1 VHMGHMNDVWK
12 SFAAQEITHSM
23 AHYLTTLLKLKGERG
38 YARVSD
44 VAKELEVTKGS
55 VSTQMKHL
63 KEKGLVVEDEN
74 RFLHLTPDG
83 ETTAREVL
91 QNRQVLIRFIE
102 TVLSVDALQAE
113 TDACKIEHLLSRN
126 TSHQLMALVQL
137 LQSEDPTA
145 KAFLDAF
152 KDYKVRCPSH
162 EDCNLCSAECL
173 MEAECSLETDAETN
187 NE

>member
-1 VHMGHMNDVWK
+1 
-12 SFAAQEITHSM
+12 
-23 AHYLTTLLKLKGERG
+23 
-38 YARVSD
+38 
-44 VAKELEVTKGS
+44 
-55 VSTQMKHL
+55 MKHL

-162 EDCNLCSAECL
+162 EDCNL
-173 MEAECSLETDAETN
+173 
-187 NE
+187 

>member
-1 VHMGHMNDVWK
+1 MNEVWK

-74 RFLHLTPDG
+74 RFLRLTDEG
-83 ETTAREVL
+83 ESTAKEVL

-102 TVLSVDALQAE
+102 DVLGIDPLQAE

-126 TSHQLMALVQL
+126 TSNQLMALVQL
-137 LQSEDPTA
+137 LQSDEAPA
-145 KAFLDAF
+145 KKFIEAF
-152 KDYKVRCPSH
+152 KHYKISCPSH
-162 EDCNLCSAECL
+162 EDCNLCSTECL
-173 MEAECSLETDAETN
+173 ADCVDEPTE
-187 NE
+187 